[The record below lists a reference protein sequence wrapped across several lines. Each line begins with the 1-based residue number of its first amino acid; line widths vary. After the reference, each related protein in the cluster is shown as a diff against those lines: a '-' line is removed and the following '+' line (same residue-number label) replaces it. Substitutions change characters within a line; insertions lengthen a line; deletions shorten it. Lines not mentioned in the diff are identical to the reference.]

1 MSTGVR
7 ALPYGDRAVLVEV
20 GDAGAV
26 LPVRAALD
34 GATGVI
40 ETVPAA
46 RTLLV
51 RFDPTVTGPAEI
63 ARIAISA
70 GPTLAATAWT
80 DTVRLAVTYD
90 GPDLA
95 PLAGELGI
103 TADDLVRRHSGA
115 EYTVAF
121 CGFSPGFAYLTG
133 LDPSLQVPRLAEP
146 RRSVPAGS
154 VAIAGEYTGV
164 YPRSSPGGWRLL
176 GRTAAVLWDSSRS
189 QPALLRPGC
198 RVVFD
203 PT

>member
-7 ALPYGDRAVLVEV
+7 VMPYGDRAVLVEV

-34 GATGVI
+34 GVAGVH

-46 RTLLV
+46 RTVLV
-51 RFDPTVTGPAEI
+51 RLDPAVIDSAEI
-63 ARIAISA
+63 ARIASSA
-70 GPTLAATAWT
+70 RPSVAAATI
-80 DTVRLAVTYD
+80 DTVRLAVSYD

-176 GRTAAVLWDSSRS
+176 GRTPAGLWDSSRS

-198 RVVFD
+198 HVVFD

>member
-1 MSTGVR
+1 MSADVR
-7 ALPYGDRAVLVEV
+7 VMPYGDRAVLVEV
-20 GDAGAV
+20 GDAGSV

-34 GATGVI
+34 GVAGVH

-46 RTLLV
+46 RTVLV
-51 RFDPTVTGPAEI
+51 RLDPAVIDSAEI
-63 ARIAISA
+63 ARIARSA
-70 GPTLAATAWT
+70 GPSVAAATT
-80 DTVRLAVTYD
+80 DTVRLAVSYD

-103 TADDLVRRHSGA
+103 SADDLVARHAGV

-133 LDPSLQVPRLAEP
+133 LDPFLQVPRLAEP

-176 GRTAAVLWDSSRS
+176 GRTPAVLWDSSRS

>member
-7 ALPYGDRAVLVEV
+7 VMPYGDRAVLVEV
-20 GDAGAV
+20 GNAGAV

-34 GATGVI
+34 GVAGVY

-46 RTLLV
+46 RTVLV
-51 RFDPTVTGPAEI
+51 RLDPAVIDSAEI
-63 ARIAISA
+63 ARIASSA
-70 GPTLAATAWT
+70 GPSAAPATT
-80 DTVRLAVTYD
+80 DTVRLAVSYD
-90 GPDLA
+90 GPDVA
-95 PLAGELGI
+95 PLADELGI
-103 TADDLVRRHSGA
+103 SADDLVRRHADG

-133 LDPSLQVPRLAEP
+133 LEPFLQVPRLAEP

-176 GRTAAVLWDSSRS
+176 GRTPAVLWDSSRS

>member
-1 MSTGVR
+1 MSADVR
-7 ALPYGDRAVLVEV
+7 VMPYGDRAVLVEV
-20 GDAGAV
+20 GEAAAV

-34 GATGVI
+34 GVAGVH

-46 RTLLV
+46 RTVLV
-51 RFDPTVTGPAEI
+51 RLDPGVIDSAEI
-63 ARIAISA
+63 ARIAGSV
-70 GPTLAATAWT
+70 GPSVAAATT
-80 DTVRLAVTYD
+80 DTVRLAVSYD
-90 GPDLA
+90 GLDLA
-95 PLAGELGI
+95 NLAGELGI
-103 TADDLVRRHSGA
+103 SADDLVARHAGT

-176 GRTAAVLWDSSRS
+176 GRTPAVLWDSSRS
-189 QPALLRPGC
+189 RPALLRPGC